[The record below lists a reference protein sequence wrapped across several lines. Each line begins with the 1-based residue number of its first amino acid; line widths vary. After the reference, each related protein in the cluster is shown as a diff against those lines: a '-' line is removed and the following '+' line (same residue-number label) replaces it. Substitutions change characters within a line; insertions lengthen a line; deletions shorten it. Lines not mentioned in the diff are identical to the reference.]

1 MSAQTLESI
10 KDTIAKCSFNEWTFR
25 VGVTDNTPYLQVL
38 FVDKDRIT
46 GEEEIQRCRKW
57 QLSYYMVTSEL
68 IRTAFK
74 AVEAAMQHE
83 VEEAFKYNGAR
94 IYNPHLDL
102 EELAFAINN
111 RTVSVSLRDEA
122 EYKPSVGTL
131 PEPPPPPPVRS
142 VRTAW

>member
-1 MSAQTLESI
+1 MQTLENI
-10 KDTIAKCSFNEWTFR
+10 KFIIARCSFNDWTFR
-25 VGVTDNTPYLQVL
+25 VGLNKDNTPYLQVL

-46 GEEEIQRCRKW
+46 GDEEIQRCRKW
-57 QLSYYMVTSEL
+57 QLSYHMVNSEI

-102 EELAFAINN
+102 EELAFEINN
-111 RTVSVSLRDEA
+111 RKVSISLRDESA
-122 EYKPSVGTL
+122 YQPTVAVVE
-131 PEPPPPPPVRS
+131 
-142 VRTAW
+142 